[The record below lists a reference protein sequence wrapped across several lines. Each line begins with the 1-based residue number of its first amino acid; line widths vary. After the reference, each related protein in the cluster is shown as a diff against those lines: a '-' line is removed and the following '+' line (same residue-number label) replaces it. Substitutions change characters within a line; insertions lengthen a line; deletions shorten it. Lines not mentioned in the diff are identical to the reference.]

1 MIALVGYGY
10 WGKNLARVF
19 KDKLKFIIDKDDD
32 NLNKAKYTYGKDV
45 NYDRSLTNVLKT
57 DKSIQAVLIATK
69 PESHLDIAK
78 LCLKYNKHIW
88 IEKPICATYEEALEL
103 QEYHNKVNNRLRV
116 MVDHTFLFHPA
127 IQKLSSINI
136 GEPLYYDSHRIS
148 LGLFQKDVDAILDL
162 AIHDLSI
169 LDYLYPDL
177 VLDKRSIIK
186 NNHIND
192 KANQSILNLKFTNN
206 FTATINVN
214 WVSPVKKREII
225 LAGSNSSIIFDDI
238 SVEKVKVYDTG
249 ELGDDYNINSVKGY
263 TNIEIPDMIEPLA
276 QGYEEFKNSVKE
288 NRQPLTS
295 LERSLK
301 IQSWV
306 DQW

>member
-1 MIALVGYGY
+1 MRICLIGYGY

-19 KDKLKFIIDKDDD
+19 GKDLAGICDYNQD
-32 NLNKAKYTYGKDV
+32 NLDKAKELYDV
-45 NYDRSLTNVLKT
+45 QYFSKWEELYQSDLEYDTV
-57 DKSIQAVLIATK
+57 AIATK
-69 PESHLDIAK
+69 ADTHFELA
-78 LCLKYNKHIW
+78 NKFLQSNKNIW
-88 IEKPICATYEEALEL
+88 LEKPACIKTKDI
-103 QEYHNKVNNRLRV
+103 EYLIRIRNNNKVF
-116 MVDHTFLFHPA
+116 VDHTFVYHPA
-127 IQKLSSINI
+127 IQKIKSLDI
-136 GEPLYYDSHRIS
+136 GTPLYYDSHRIS

-225 LAGSNSSIIFDDI
+225 LAGSNSSVIFDDI

-249 ELGDDYNINSVKGY
+249 EIGDDYNINSVKGY
-263 TNIEIPDMIEPLA
+263 RNIEIPDMIEPLA
-276 QGYEEFKNSVKE
+276 QGFEEFKNSVKE
-288 NRQPLTS
+288 DRQPLTS

-306 DQW
+306 NQW

>member
-1 MIALVGYGY
+1 MRICLIGYGY

-19 KDKLKFIIDKDDD
+19 GKDLVGICDYDQD
-32 NLNKAKYTYGKDV
+32 NLEKAKELYDV
-45 NYDRSLTNVLKT
+45 QYFSKWEDLYQSDLEYDTV
-57 DKSIQAVLIATK
+57 AIATK
-69 PESHLDIAK
+69 ADTHFDLA
-78 LCLKYNKHIW
+78 NKFLINKKNIW
-88 IEKPICATYEEALEL
+88 LEKPACIKTKDIEQLIKIRGDK
-103 QEYHNKVNNRLRV
+103 KVF
-116 MVDHTFLFHPA
+116 VDHTFVYHPA
-127 IQKLSSINI
+127 IQKIKSLDI
-136 GEPLYYDSHRIS
+136 GTPLYYDSHRIS

-225 LAGSNSSIIFDDI
+225 LAGSNSSVIFDDI

-263 TNIEIPDMIEPLA
+263 INIEIPDMIEPLA
-276 QGYEEFKNSVKE
+276 QGYEEFKISVKE
-288 NRQPLTS
+288 DRQPLTS

-306 DQW
+306 NQW

>member
-1 MIALVGYGY
+1 MRICLIGYGY

-19 KDKLKFIIDKDDD
+19 GKDLVAICDNNQD
-32 NLNKAKYTYGKDV
+32 NLDKAKELYDVQYFSNKDELYQSDLD
-45 NYDRSLTNVLKT
+45 YDTV
-57 DKSIQAVLIATK
+57 AIATK
-69 PESHLDIAK
+69 ADTHFELATTFLIADK
-78 LCLKYNKHIW
+78 NIW
-88 IEKPICATYEEALEL
+88 LEKPACIKTKDI
-103 QEYHNKVNNRLRV
+103 EYLIKIRKDKKVF
-116 MVDHTFLFHPA
+116 VDHTFVYHPA
-127 IQKLSSINI
+127 IQKIKSLDI
-136 GEPLYYDSHRIS
+136 GTPLYYDSHRIS

-206 FTATINVN
+206 FTATVNVN

-288 NRQPLTS
+288 DRQPLTS

-306 DQW
+306 NQW

>member
-1 MIALVGYGY
+1 MRICLIGYGY

-19 KDKLKFIIDKDDD
+19 GKDLVGICDYDQD
-32 NLNKAKYTYGKDV
+32 NLDKAKKLYDV
-45 NYDRSLTNVLKT
+45 EYFSKWEELYQSDLEYDTV
-57 DKSIQAVLIATK
+57 AIATK
-69 PESHLDIAK
+69 ADTHFDLA
-78 LCLKYNKHIW
+78 NKFLQSNKNIW
-88 IEKPICATYEEALEL
+88 LEKPACIKTKNIEQLIKIRNNY
-103 QEYHNKVNNRLRV
+103 KVF
-116 MVDHTFLFHPA
+116 VDHTFVYHPA
-127 IQKLSSINI
+127 IQKIKTLDI
-136 GEPLYYDSHRIS
+136 GTPLYYDSHRIS

-249 ELGDDYNINSVKGY
+249 KLGDDYNINSVKGY
-263 TNIEIPDMIEPLA
+263 RNIEIPNMIEALA

-288 NRQPLTS
+288 DRQPLTS

>member
-1 MIALVGYGY
+1 MRICLIGYGY

-19 KDKLKFIIDKDDD
+19 GKDLVGICDYNQD
-32 NLNKAKYTYGKDV
+32 NLDKAKELYDVQYFSNKDELYQSDLE
-45 NYDRSLTNVLKT
+45 YDTV
-57 DKSIQAVLIATK
+57 AIATK
-69 PESHLDIAK
+69 ADTHFELATTFLIAGK
-78 LCLKYNKHIW
+78 NIW
-88 IEKPICATYEEALEL
+88 LEKPACIKTKDI
-103 QEYHNKVNNRLRV
+103 EYLIKIRKDKKVF
-116 MVDHTFLFHPA
+116 VDHTFVYHPA
-127 IQKLSSINI
+127 IQKIKSLDI
-136 GEPLYYDSHRIS
+136 GTPLYYDSHRIS

-249 ELGDDYNINSVKGY
+249 ELGDDYNVNSVKGY

-288 NRQPLTS
+288 DRQPLTS
-295 LERSLK
+295 LEKSLK

-306 DQW
+306 NQW

>member
-1 MIALVGYGY
+1 MRICLIGYGY

-19 KDKLKFIIDKDDD
+19 GKDLVGICDYDQD
-32 NLNKAKYTYGKDV
+32 NLDKAKKLYDV
-45 NYDRSLTNVLKT
+45 RYFSNHHELYQSDLEYDTL
-57 DKSIQAVLIATK
+57 AIATK
-69 PESHLDIAK
+69 ADTHFELATTFLID
-78 LCLKYNKHIW
+78 NKNIW
-88 IEKPICATYEEALEL
+88 LEKPACIKTKDIEHLIKIRKN
-103 QEYHNKVNNRLRV
+103 NKVF
-116 MVDHTFLFHPA
+116 VDHTFVYHPA
-127 IQKLSSINI
+127 IQKIKSLDI
-136 GEPLYYDSHRIS
+136 GTPLYYDSHRIS

-225 LAGSNSSIIFDDI
+225 LAGSNSSVIFDDI

-249 ELGDDYNINSVKGY
+249 EIGDDYNINSVKGY
-263 TNIEIPDMIEPLA
+263 RNIEIPDMIEPLA
-276 QGYEEFKNSVKE
+276 QGYEEFKNSIKE
-288 NRQPLTS
+288 DRQPLTS

-306 DQW
+306 NQW

>member
-1 MIALVGYGY
+1 MRICLIGYGY

-19 KDKLKFIIDKDDD
+19 GKDLVAICDNNQD
-32 NLNKAKYTYGKDV
+32 NLNKAKQLYDVKYFSNKDELYQSDLD
-45 NYDRSLTNVLKT
+45 YDTV
-57 DKSIQAVLIATK
+57 AIATK
-69 PESHLDIAK
+69 ADTHFELATTFLIAGK
-78 LCLKYNKHIW
+78 NIW
-88 IEKPICATYEEALEL
+88 LEKPACIKTKDI
-103 QEYHNKVNNRLRV
+103 EYLTKIRKDSKVF
-116 MVDHTFLFHPA
+116 VDHTFVYHPA
-127 IQKLSSINI
+127 IQKIKTIDI
-136 GEPLYYDSHRIS
+136 GTPLYYDSHRIS
-148 LGLFQKDVDAILDL
+148 LGLFQNDVDAILDL

-169 LDYLYPDL
+169 IDYLYPDL

-206 FTATINVN
+206 FTSTINVN

-225 LAGSNSSIIFDDI
+225 LAGSNSSIVFDDI

-249 ELGDDYNINSVKGY
+249 EIGDDYNINSVKGY
-263 TNIEIPDMIEPLA
+263 RNIEIPDMIEALA

-288 NRQPLTS
+288 DRQPLTS
-295 LERSLK
+295 LERSHK

-306 DQW
+306 EKL

>member
-1 MIALVGYGY
+1 MRVCLIGYGY

-19 KDKLKFIIDKDDD
+19 GKNLVGICDNNED
-32 NLNKAKYTYGKDV
+32 NLNKAKELYDVQYFSNKDELYQSDLE
-45 NYDRSLTNVLKT
+45 YDTV
-57 DKSIQAVLIATK
+57 AIATK
-69 PESHLDIAK
+69 ADTHFELATTFLIAGK
-78 LCLKYNKHIW
+78 NIW
-88 IEKPICATYEEALEL
+88 LEKPACIKTKDI
-103 QEYHNKVNNRLRV
+103 EYLIKIRRDNKVF
-116 MVDHTFLFHPA
+116 VDHTFVYHPA
-127 IQKLSSINI
+127 IQKIKTLDI
-136 GEPLYYDSHRIS
+136 GTPLYYDSHRIS
-148 LGLFQKDVDAILDL
+148 LGLFQKDIDAILDL

-177 VLDKRSIIK
+177 VLDKKSIIK

-225 LAGSNSSIIFDDI
+225 LSGSNSSVIFDDI

-249 ELGDDYNINSVKGY
+249 EIGDDYNINSVKGY
-263 TNIEIPDMIEPLA
+263 RNIEIPDMIEALA

-288 NRQPLTS
+288 DRQPLTS
-295 LERSLK
+295 LEKSLK

-306 DQW
+306 NQW

>member
-1 MIALVGYGY
+1 MRICLIGYGY

-19 KDKLKFIIDKDDD
+19 GKDLVGICDYNQD
-32 NLNKAKYTYGKDV
+32 NLEKAKELYDV
-45 NYDRSLTNVLKT
+45 QYFSEWQDLYQSDLEYDTV
-57 DKSIQAVLIATK
+57 AIATK
-69 PESHLDIAK
+69 ADTHFDLA
-78 LCLKYNKHIW
+78 NKFLINKKNIW
-88 IEKPICATYEEALEL
+88 LEKPACIKTKDIEQLIKIRGDK
-103 QEYHNKVNNRLRV
+103 KVF
-116 MVDHTFLFHPA
+116 VDHTFVYHPA
-127 IQKLSSINI
+127 IQKIKSLDI
-136 GEPLYYDSHRIS
+136 GTPLYYDSHRIS

-225 LAGSNSSIIFDDI
+225 LSGSNSSIVFDDI

-249 ELGDDYNINSVKGY
+249 EIGDDYNINSVKGY
-263 TNIEIPDMIEPLA
+263 RNIEIPDMIEALA
-276 QGYEEFKNSVKE
+276 QGFEEFKNSVRE
-288 NRQPLTS
+288 DRPPLTS

-306 DQW
+306 EKL

>member
-1 MIALVGYGY
+1 MRICLIGYGY

-19 KDKLKFIIDKDDD
+19 GKDLVGICDYEQD
-32 NLNKAKYTYGKDV
+32 NLDKAKELYDV
-45 NYDRSLTNVLKT
+45 QYFSKWEELYQSDLEYDTV
-57 DKSIQAVLIATK
+57 AIATK
-69 PESHLDIAK
+69 ADTHFELA
-78 LCLKYNKHIW
+78 NKFLQSNKNIW
-88 IEKPICATYEEALEL
+88 LEKPACIKTKDI
-103 QEYHNKVNNRLRV
+103 EYLIRIRNNNKVF
-116 MVDHTFLFHPA
+116 VDHTFVYHPA
-127 IQKLSSINI
+127 IQKIKSLDI
-136 GEPLYYDSHRIS
+136 GTPLYYDSHRIS

-276 QGYEEFKNSVKE
+276 QGFEEFKNSVKE
-288 NRQPLTS
+288 DRQPLTS

-306 DQW
+306 NQW

>member
-1 MIALVGYGY
+1 MRVCLIGYGY

-19 KDKLKFIIDKDDD
+19 GKDLVGICDYDQD
-32 NLNKAKYTYGKDV
+32 NLEKAKKLYDV
-45 NYDRSLTNVLKT
+45 QYFSNWQEVYQSNLEYDTV
-57 DKSIQAVLIATK
+57 AIATK
-69 PESHLDIAK
+69 ANTHFDLTTKFLLAGK
-78 LCLKYNKHIW
+78 NIW
-88 IEKPICATYEEALEL
+88 LEKPACIKTKGIEGLI
-103 QEYHNKVNNRLRV
+103 KVRGDKKV
-116 MVDHTFLFHPA
+116 FVDHTFVYHPA
-127 IQKLSSINI
+127 IQKIKTIDI
-136 GEPLYYDSHRIS
+136 GKPLYYDSHRIS
-148 LGLFQKDVDAILDL
+148 LGLFQTDIDAILDL

-177 VLDKRSIIK
+177 VLDKRNIIN

-192 KANQSILNLKFTNN
+192 MANQSILNLKFTNN

-225 LAGSNSSIIFDDI
+225 LAGSNSSIVFDDI

-249 ELGDDYNINSVKGY
+249 VIGDDYNINSVKGY
-263 TNIEIPDMIEPLA
+263 RNIEIPDMIEALA

-288 NRQPLTS
+288 DRQPLTS

-306 DQW
+306 EKL

>member
-1 MIALVGYGY
+1 MRICLIGYGY

-19 KDKLKFIIDKDDD
+19 GKDLVGICDYDQD
-32 NLNKAKYTYGKDV
+32 NLEKAKELYDV
-45 NYDRSLTNVLKT
+45 QYFSKWEDLYQSDLEYDTV
-57 DKSIQAVLIATK
+57 AIATK
-69 PESHLDIAK
+69 ADTHFDLA
-78 LCLKYNKHIW
+78 NKFLINKKNIW
-88 IEKPICATYEEALEL
+88 LEKPACIKTKDIEQLIKIRGDK
-103 QEYHNKVNNRLRV
+103 KVF
-116 MVDHTFLFHPA
+116 VDHTFVYHPA
-127 IQKLSSINI
+127 IQKIKSLDI
-136 GEPLYYDSHRIS
+136 GTPLYYDSHRIS

-225 LAGSNSSIIFDDI
+225 LAGSNSSVIFDDI

-249 ELGDDYNINSVKGY
+249 EIGDDYNINSVKGY
-263 TNIEIPDMIEPLA
+263 RNIEIPDMIEALA
-276 QGYEEFKNSVKE
+276 QGFEEFKNSVKE
-288 NRQPLTS
+288 DRQPLTS

>member
-1 MIALVGYGY
+1 MRICLIGYGY

-19 KDKLKFIIDKDDD
+19 GKDLVAICDNNQD
-32 NLNKAKYTYGKDV
+32 NLDKAKELYDVQYFSNKDELYQSDLE
-45 NYDRSLTNVLKT
+45 YDTV
-57 DKSIQAVLIATK
+57 AIATK
-69 PESHLDIAK
+69 ADTHFELATTFLIAGK
-78 LCLKYNKHIW
+78 NIW
-88 IEKPICATYEEALEL
+88 LEKPACIKTKDI
-103 QEYHNKVNNRLRV
+103 EYLIKIRKDNKVF
-116 MVDHTFLFHPA
+116 VDHTFVYHPA
-127 IQKLSSINI
+127 IQKIKTLDI
-136 GEPLYYDSHRIS
+136 GTPLYYDSHRIS

-177 VLDKRSIIK
+177 VLDKKNIIK

-249 ELGDDYNINSVKGY
+249 ELGDDYNVNSVKGY

-276 QGYEEFKNSVKE
+276 QGYEEFKNSIKE
-288 NRQPLTS
+288 DRQPLTS

-306 DQW
+306 NQW

>member
-1 MIALVGYGY
+1 MRICLIGYGY

-19 KDKLKFIIDKDDD
+19 GKDLVAICDNDQN
-32 NLNKAKYTYGKDV
+32 NLNKAKKLYDVKYFSDKDELYQSDLD
-45 NYDRSLTNVLKT
+45 YDTV
-57 DKSIQAVLIATK
+57 AIATK
-69 PESHLDIAK
+69 ADTHFELATTFLIAGK
-78 LCLKYNKHIW
+78 NIW
-88 IEKPICATYEEALEL
+88 LEKPACIKTKDI
-103 QEYHNKVNNRLRV
+103 EYLTKIRKDSKVF
-116 MVDHTFLFHPA
+116 VDHTFVYHPA
-127 IQKLSSINI
+127 IQKIKTIDI
-136 GEPLYYDSHRIS
+136 GTPLYYDSHRIS
-148 LGLFQKDVDAILDL
+148 LGLFQNDVDAILDL

-169 LDYLYPDL
+169 IDYLYPDL

-206 FTATINVN
+206 FTSTINVN

-225 LAGSNSSIIFDDI
+225 LAGSNLSIVFYDI

-249 ELGDDYNINSVKGY
+249 EIGDDYNINSVKGY
-263 TNIEIPDMIEPLA
+263 RNIEIPDMIEALA

-288 NRQPLTS
+288 DRQPLTS
-295 LERSLK
+295 LERSHK

-306 DQW
+306 EKL

>member
-1 MIALVGYGY
+1 MRICLIGYGY

-19 KDKLKFIIDKDDD
+19 GKDLVAICDNNQD
-32 NLNKAKYTYGKDV
+32 NLDKAKKLYDVQYFSNKDELYQSDLE
-45 NYDRSLTNVLKT
+45 YDTV
-57 DKSIQAVLIATK
+57 AIATK
-69 PESHLDIAK
+69 ADTHFELATTFLIAGK
-78 LCLKYNKHIW
+78 NIW
-88 IEKPICATYEEALEL
+88 LEKPACIKTKDI
-103 QEYHNKVNNRLRV
+103 EYLIKIRKNNKVF
-116 MVDHTFLFHPA
+116 VDHTFVYHPA
-127 IQKLSSINI
+127 IQKIKTLDI
-136 GEPLYYDSHRIS
+136 GTPLYYDSHRIS
-148 LGLFQKDVDAILDL
+148 LGLFQKDIDAILDL

-249 ELGDDYNINSVKGY
+249 KLGDDYNINSVKGY
-263 TNIEIPDMIEPLA
+263 RNIEIPNMIEALA
-276 QGYEEFKNSVKE
+276 QGFEEFKNSVKE

-306 DQW
+306 N

>member
-1 MIALVGYGY
+1 MRVCLIGYGY

-19 KDKLKFIIDKDDD
+19 GKDLVGICDYNQDNIDK
-32 NLNKAKYTYGKDV
+32 AKELYDV
-45 NYDRSLTNVLKT
+45 QYFSSWQELYQSDLEYDTV
-57 DKSIQAVLIATK
+57 AIATK
-69 PESHLDIAK
+69 ADTHFELA
-78 LCLKYNKHIW
+78 NKFLQSNKNIW
-88 IEKPICATYEEALEL
+88 LEKPACIKTKDI
-103 QEYHNKVNNRLRV
+103 EYLIKIRGDKKVF
-116 MVDHTFLFHPA
+116 VDHTFVYHPA
-127 IQKLSSINI
+127 IQKIKTIDI
-136 GEPLYYDSHRIS
+136 GTPLYYDSHRIS

-225 LAGSNSSIIFDDI
+225 LSGSNSSIVFDDI

-249 ELGDDYNINSVKGY
+249 EIGDDYNINSVKGY
-263 TNIEIPDMIEPLA
+263 RNIEIPDMIEALS
-276 QGYEEFKNSVKE
+276 QGFEEFKNSVKE
-288 NRQPLTS
+288 DRQPLTS

-306 DQW
+306 NQW

>member
-1 MIALVGYGY
+1 MRICLIGYGY

-19 KDKLKFIIDKDDD
+19 GKDLVGICDNDQD
-32 NLNKAKYTYGKDV
+32 NLDKAKKLYDVQYFSNKDELYQSDLE
-45 NYDRSLTNVLKT
+45 YDTV
-57 DKSIQAVLIATK
+57 AIATK
-69 PESHLDIAK
+69 ADTHFELATTFLIAGK
-78 LCLKYNKHIW
+78 NIW
-88 IEKPICATYEEALEL
+88 LEKPACIKTKDI
-103 QEYHNKVNNRLRV
+103 EYLIKIRKDNKVF
-116 MVDHTFLFHPA
+116 VDHTFVYHPA
-127 IQKLSSINI
+127 IQKIKSLDI
-136 GEPLYYDSHRIS
+136 GTPLYYDSHRIS

-177 VLDKRSIIK
+177 VLDKKSIIK

-249 ELGDDYNINSVKGY
+249 ELGDDYNVNSVKGY

-276 QGYEEFKNSVKE
+276 QGYKEFKNSIKE
-288 NRQPLTS
+288 DRQPLTS

-306 DQW
+306 NQW

>member
-1 MIALVGYGY
+1 MRVCLIGYGY

-19 KDKLKFIIDKDDD
+19 GKDLVGICDYNQDNIDK
-32 NLNKAKYTYGKDV
+32 AKELYDV
-45 NYDRSLTNVLKT
+45 QYFSSWQELYQSDLEYDTV
-57 DKSIQAVLIATK
+57 AIATK
-69 PESHLDIAK
+69 ADTHFELA
-78 LCLKYNKHIW
+78 NKFLQSNKNIW
-88 IEKPICATYEEALEL
+88 LEKPACIKTKDI
-103 QEYHNKVNNRLRV
+103 EYLIKIRGDKKVF
-116 MVDHTFLFHPA
+116 VDHTFVYHPA
-127 IQKLSSINI
+127 IQKIKTIDI
-136 GEPLYYDSHRIS
+136 GTPLYYDSHRIS

-225 LAGSNSSIIFDDI
+225 LSGSNSSIVFDDI

-249 ELGDDYNINSVKGY
+249 EIGDDYNINSVKGY
-263 TNIEIPDMIEPLA
+263 RNIEIPDMIEALA
-276 QGYEEFKNSVKE
+276 QGFEEFKNSVKE
-288 NRQPLTS
+288 DRQPLTS

-306 DQW
+306 EKL

>member
-1 MIALVGYGY
+1 MRICLIGYGY

-19 KDKLKFIIDKDDD
+19 GKDLVAICDNDQD
-32 NLNKAKYTYGKDV
+32 NLNKAKKLYDVQYFSNKDELYQS
-45 NYDRSLTNVLKT
+45 NLDYDTV
-57 DKSIQAVLIATK
+57 AIATK
-69 PESHLDIAK
+69 ADTHFELATTFLIAGK
-78 LCLKYNKHIW
+78 NIW
-88 IEKPICATYEEALEL
+88 LEKPACIKTKDI
-103 QEYHNKVNNRLRV
+103 EYLIKIRKDNKVF
-116 MVDHTFLFHPA
+116 VDHTFVYHPA
-127 IQKLSSINI
+127 IQKIKSLDI
-136 GEPLYYDSHRIS
+136 GTPLYYDSHRIS

-177 VLDKRSIIK
+177 VLDKKSIIK

-238 SVEKVKVYDTG
+238 SVEKVKVYNTG
-249 ELGDDYNINSVKGY
+249 ELGDDYNVNSVKGY

-276 QGYEEFKNSVKE
+276 QGYEEFKNSIKE
-288 NRQPLTS
+288 DRQPLTS

-306 DQW
+306 NQW

>member
-1 MIALVGYGY
+1 MRICLIGYGY

-19 KDKLKFIIDKDDD
+19 SKDLVGICDYNQDNIDKAKELYDVQYFSSWQELYQS
-32 NLNKAKYTYGKDV
+32 NLE
-45 NYDRSLTNVLKT
+45 YDTV
-57 DKSIQAVLIATK
+57 AIATK
-69 PESHLDIAK
+69 ADTHFELA
-78 LCLKYNKHIW
+78 NKFLQSNKNIW
-88 IEKPICATYEEALEL
+88 LEKPACIKTKDI
-103 QEYHNKVNNRLRV
+103 EYLIKIRGDKKVF
-116 MVDHTFLFHPA
+116 VDHTFVYHPA
-127 IQKLSSINI
+127 IQKIKTIDI
-136 GEPLYYDSHRIS
+136 GTPLYYDSHRIS

-186 NNHIND
+186 NNQITV
-192 KANQSILNLKFTNN
+192 KANKSILNLKFTNN

-225 LAGSNSSIIFDDI
+225 LSGSNSSIVFDDI

-249 ELGDDYNINSVKGY
+249 EIGDDYNINSVKGY
-263 TNIEIPDMIEPLA
+263 RNIEIPDMIEALS
-276 QGYEEFKNSVKE
+276 QGFEEFKNSVKE
-288 NRQPLTS
+288 DRQPLTS

-306 DQW
+306 EKL

>member
-1 MIALVGYGY
+1 MRICLIGYGY

-19 KDKLKFIIDKDDD
+19 GKDLVGICDNDQD
-32 NLNKAKYTYGKDV
+32 NLDKAKKLYDVQYFSNKDELYQSDLE
-45 NYDRSLTNVLKT
+45 YDTV
-57 DKSIQAVLIATK
+57 AIATK
-69 PESHLDIAK
+69 ADTHFELATTFLIAGK
-78 LCLKYNKHIW
+78 NIW
-88 IEKPICATYEEALEL
+88 LEKPACIKTKDI
-103 QEYHNKVNNRLRV
+103 EYLIKIRRDNKVF
-116 MVDHTFLFHPA
+116 VDHTFVYHPA
-127 IQKLSSINI
+127 IQKIKTLDI
-136 GEPLYYDSHRIS
+136 GTPLYYDSHRIS
-148 LGLFQKDVDAILDL
+148 LGLFQKDIDAILDL

-177 VLDKRSIIK
+177 VLDKRNIIK

-192 KANQSILNLKFTNN
+192 KANQSILNLKFTND

-225 LAGSNSSIIFDDI
+225 LAGSNSSIVFDDI

-249 ELGDDYNINSVKGY
+249 EIGDDYNINSVKGY
-263 TNIEIPDMIEPLA
+263 RNIEIPDMIEALS
-276 QGYEEFKNSVKE
+276 QGFEEFKNSVKE
-288 NRQPLTS
+288 DRQPLTS

-306 DQW
+306 EKL

>member
-1 MIALVGYGY
+1 MRICLIGYGY

-19 KDKLKFIIDKDDD
+19 GKDLVGICDYDQD
-32 NLNKAKYTYGKDV
+32 NLDKAKKLYDV
-45 NYDRSLTNVLKT
+45 RYFSNHHELYQSDLEYDTV
-57 DKSIQAVLIATK
+57 AIATK
-69 PESHLDIAK
+69 ADTHFELATTFLID
-78 LCLKYNKHIW
+78 NKNIW
-88 IEKPICATYEEALEL
+88 LEKPACIKTKDIEHLIKIRKN
-103 QEYHNKVNNRLRV
+103 NKVF
-116 MVDHTFLFHPA
+116 VDHTFVYHPA
-127 IQKLSSINI
+127 IQKIKSLDI
-136 GEPLYYDSHRIS
+136 GTPLYYDSHRIS

-225 LAGSNSSIIFDDI
+225 LSGSNSSVIFDDI

-249 ELGDDYNINSVKGY
+249 EIGDDYNINSVKGY
-263 TNIEIPDMIEPLA
+263 RNIEIPDMIEPLA
-276 QGYEEFKNSVKE
+276 QGFEEFKNSIKE
-288 NRQPLTS
+288 DRQPLTS

-306 DQW
+306 NQW

>member
-1 MIALVGYGY
+1 MRICLIGYGY

-19 KDKLKFIIDKDDD
+19 GKDLVAICDNDQD
-32 NLNKAKYTYGKDV
+32 NLDKAKELYDVQYFSNKDELYQS
-45 NYDRSLTNVLKT
+45 NLDYDTV
-57 DKSIQAVLIATK
+57 AIATK
-69 PESHLDIAK
+69 ADTHFELATTFLIAGK
-78 LCLKYNKHIW
+78 NIW
-88 IEKPICATYEEALEL
+88 LEKPACIKTKDI
-103 QEYHNKVNNRLRV
+103 EYLIKIRKDNKVF
-116 MVDHTFLFHPA
+116 VDHTFVYHPA
-127 IQKLSSINI
+127 IQKIKSLDI
-136 GEPLYYDSHRIS
+136 GTPLYYDSHRIS

-177 VLDKRSIIK
+177 VLDKKSIIK

-249 ELGDDYNINSVKGY
+249 ELGDDYNVNSVKGY

-276 QGYEEFKNSVKE
+276 QGFEEFKNSVKE
-288 NRQPLTS
+288 DRQPLTS

-306 DQW
+306 N

>member
-1 MIALVGYGY
+1 MRICLIGYGY

-19 KDKLKFIIDKDDD
+19 GKDLVAICDNDQD
-32 NLNKAKYTYGKDV
+32 NLDKAKELYDVKYFSNKDELYQSDLE
-45 NYDRSLTNVLKT
+45 YDTV
-57 DKSIQAVLIATK
+57 AIATK
-69 PESHLDIAK
+69 ADTHFELATTFLIAGK
-78 LCLKYNKHIW
+78 NIW
-88 IEKPICATYEEALEL
+88 LEKPACIKTKDI
-103 QEYHNKVNNRLRV
+103 EYLIKIRKDKKVF
-116 MVDHTFLFHPA
+116 VDHTFVYHPA
-127 IQKLSSINI
+127 IQKIKSLDI
-136 GEPLYYDSHRIS
+136 GTPLYYDSHRIS

-276 QGYEEFKNSVKE
+276 QGFEEFKNSVKE
-288 NRQPLTS
+288 DRQPLTS

-306 DQW
+306 NQW

>member
-1 MIALVGYGY
+1 MRVCLIGYGY

-19 KDKLKFIIDKDDD
+19 GKDLVGICDYNQDNIDKAKELYDVQYFSSWQELYQS
-32 NLNKAKYTYGKDV
+32 NLE
-45 NYDRSLTNVLKT
+45 YDTV
-57 DKSIQAVLIATK
+57 AIATK
-69 PESHLDIAK
+69 ADTHFELA
-78 LCLKYNKHIW
+78 NKFLQSNKNIW
-88 IEKPICATYEEALEL
+88 LEKPACIKTKDI
-103 QEYHNKVNNRLRV
+103 EYLIKIRGDKKVF
-116 MVDHTFLFHPA
+116 VDHTFVYHPA
-127 IQKLSSINI
+127 IQKIKTIDI
-136 GEPLYYDSHRIS
+136 GTPLYYDSHRIS

-225 LAGSNSSIIFDDI
+225 LSGSNSSIVFDDI

-249 ELGDDYNINSVKGY
+249 EIGDDYNINSVKGY
-263 TNIEIPDMIEPLA
+263 RNIEIPDMIEALA
-276 QGYEEFKNSVKE
+276 QGFEEFKNSVRE
-288 NRQPLTS
+288 DRQPLTS

-306 DQW
+306 EKL

>member
-1 MIALVGYGY
+1 MVRKPACI
-10 WGKNLARVF
+10 KT
-19 KDKLKFIIDKDDD
+19 KDIE
-32 NLNKAKYTYGKDV
+32 Y
-45 NYDRSLTNVLKT
+45 
-57 DKSIQAVLIATK
+57 LIK
-69 PESHLDIAK
+69 IRG
-78 LCLKYNKHIW
+78 N
-88 IEKPICATYEEALEL
+88 
-103 QEYHNKVNNRLRV
+103 NKVF
-116 MVDHTFLFHPA
+116 VDHTFVYHPA
-127 IQKLSSINI
+127 IQKIKTLDI
-136 GEPLYYDSHRIS
+136 GTPLYYDSHRIS

-225 LAGSNSSIIFDDI
+225 LSGSNSSVIFDDI

-249 ELGDDYNINSVKGY
+249 EIGDDYNINSVKGY

-276 QGYEEFKNSVKE
+276 I
-288 NRQPLTS
+288 RL
-295 LERSLK
+295 
-301 IQSWV
+301 
-306 DQW
+306 

>member
-1 MIALVGYGY
+1 MRICLIGYGY

-19 KDKLKFIIDKDDD
+19 GKDLVGICDYDQD
-32 NLNKAKYTYGKDV
+32 NLDKAKKLYDV
-45 NYDRSLTNVLKT
+45 RYFSNHHELYQSDLEYDTL
-57 DKSIQAVLIATK
+57 AIATK
-69 PESHLDIAK
+69 ADTHFELATTFLID
-78 LCLKYNKHIW
+78 NKNIW
-88 IEKPICATYEEALEL
+88 LEKPACIKTKDIEHLIKIRKN
-103 QEYHNKVNNRLRV
+103 NKVF
-116 MVDHTFLFHPA
+116 VDHTFVYHPA
-127 IQKLSSINI
+127 IQKIKSLDI
-136 GEPLYYDSHRIS
+136 GTPLYYDSHRIS

-225 LAGSNSSIIFDDI
+225 LAGSNSSVIFDDI

-249 ELGDDYNINSVKGY
+249 EIGDDYNINSVKGY
-263 TNIEIPDMIEPLA
+263 RNIEIPDMIEPLA
-276 QGYEEFKNSVKE
+276 QGFEEFKNSIKE
-288 NRQPLTS
+288 DRQPLTS

-306 DQW
+306 NQW

>member
-1 MIALVGYGY
+1 MRICLIGYGY

-19 KDKLKFIIDKDDD
+19 GKDLVAICDNNQD
-32 NLNKAKYTYGKDV
+32 NLDKAKELYDVQYFSNKDELYQSDLE
-45 NYDRSLTNVLKT
+45 YDTV
-57 DKSIQAVLIATK
+57 AIATK
-69 PESHLDIAK
+69 ADTHFELATTFLIADK
-78 LCLKYNKHIW
+78 NLWL
-88 IEKPICATYEEALEL
+88 EKPACIKTKDI
-103 QEYHNKVNNRLRV
+103 EYLIKIRKDKKVF
-116 MVDHTFLFHPA
+116 VDHTFVYHPA
-127 IQKLSSINI
+127 IQKIKSLDI
-136 GEPLYYDSHRIS
+136 GTPLYYDSHRIS

-238 SVEKVKVYDTG
+238 SVEKVKVYNTG

-288 NRQPLTS
+288 DRQPLTS

-306 DQW
+306 NQW

>member
-1 MIALVGYGY
+1 MRICLIGYGY

-19 KDKLKFIIDKDDD
+19 GKDLVAICDNDQN
-32 NLNKAKYTYGKDV
+32 NLNKAKKLYDVQYFSNKDELYQS
-45 NYDRSLTNVLKT
+45 NLDYDTV
-57 DKSIQAVLIATK
+57 AIATK
-69 PESHLDIAK
+69 ADTHFELATTFLIAGK
-78 LCLKYNKHIW
+78 NIW
-88 IEKPICATYEEALEL
+88 LEKPACIKTKDI
-103 QEYHNKVNNRLRV
+103 EYLIKIRKDNKVF
-116 MVDHTFLFHPA
+116 VDHTFVYHPA
-127 IQKLSSINI
+127 IQKIKSLDI
-136 GEPLYYDSHRIS
+136 GTPLYYDSHRIS

-177 VLDKRSIIK
+177 VLDKKSIIK

-238 SVEKVKVYDTG
+238 SVEKVKVYNTG
-249 ELGDDYNINSVKGY
+249 ELGDDYNVNSVKGY

-276 QGYEEFKNSVKE
+276 QGYKEFKNSIKE
-288 NRQPLTS
+288 DRQPLTS

-306 DQW
+306 NQW

>member
-1 MIALVGYGY
+1 MRVCLIGYGY

-19 KDKLKFIIDKDDD
+19 GKDLVGICDYNQDNIDKAKELYDVQYFSSWQELYQS
-32 NLNKAKYTYGKDV
+32 NLE
-45 NYDRSLTNVLKT
+45 YDTV
-57 DKSIQAVLIATK
+57 AIATK
-69 PESHLDIAK
+69 ADTHFELA
-78 LCLKYNKHIW
+78 NKFLQSNKNIW
-88 IEKPICATYEEALEL
+88 LEKPACIKTKDI
-103 QEYHNKVNNRLRV
+103 EYLMRIRGDKKVF
-116 MVDHTFLFHPA
+116 VDHTFVYHPA
-127 IQKLSSINI
+127 IQKIKTIDI
-136 GEPLYYDSHRIS
+136 GTPLYYDSHRIS

-225 LAGSNSSIIFDDI
+225 LSGSNSSIVFDDI

-249 ELGDDYNINSVKGY
+249 EIGDDYNINSVKGY
-263 TNIEIPDMIEPLA
+263 RNIEIPDMIEALS
-276 QGYEEFKNSVKE
+276 QGFEEFKNSVKE
-288 NRQPLTS
+288 DRQPLTS

-306 DQW
+306 EKL

>member
-1 MIALVGYGY
+1 MRVCLIGYGY

-19 KDKLKFIIDKDDD
+19 GKDLVGICDYNQD
-32 NLNKAKYTYGKDV
+32 NLDEAKKLYDV
-45 NYDRSLTNVLKT
+45 EYFSSWEELYQSNLKYDTV
-57 DKSIQAVLIATK
+57 AIATK
-69 PESHLDIAK
+69 ADTHFELA
-78 LCLKYNKHIW
+78 NKFLQSNKNIW
-88 IEKPICATYEEALEL
+88 LEKPACIKTKDIQYLMKIRGD
-103 QEYHNKVNNRLRV
+103 NKVF
-116 MVDHTFLFHPA
+116 VDHTFVYHPA
-127 IQKLSSINI
+127 IQKIKTIDI
-136 GEPLYYDSHRIS
+136 GKPLYYDSHRIS

-169 LDYLYPDL
+169 IDYLYPDL
-177 VLDKRSIIK
+177 VLDMRNIIK

-225 LAGSNSSIIFDDI
+225 LSGSNSSIIFDDI

-249 ELGDDYNINSVKGY
+249 EIGDDYNINSVKGY
-263 TNIEIPDMIEPLA
+263 RNIEIPDMIEALA
-276 QGYEEFKNSVKE
+276 QGYKEFKSSIE
-288 NRQPLTS
+288 EDRQPLTS

-306 DQW
+306 EKI

>member
-1 MIALVGYGY
+1 MRICLIGYGY

-19 KDKLKFIIDKDDD
+19 GKDLVGICDYNQD
-32 NLNKAKYTYGKDV
+32 NLDKAKELYDVQYFSNKDELYQSDLE
-45 NYDRSLTNVLKT
+45 YDTV
-57 DKSIQAVLIATK
+57 AIATK
-69 PESHLDIAK
+69 ADTHFELATTFLIAGK
-78 LCLKYNKHIW
+78 NIW
-88 IEKPICATYEEALEL
+88 LEKPACIKTKDI
-103 QEYHNKVNNRLRV
+103 EYLIKIRKDKKVF
-116 MVDHTFLFHPA
+116 VDHTFVYHPA
-127 IQKLSSINI
+127 IQKIKSLDI
-136 GEPLYYDSHRIS
+136 GTPLYYDSHRIS

-225 LAGSNSSIIFDDI
+225 LSGSNSSIVFDDI

-249 ELGDDYNINSVKGY
+249 EIGDDYNINSVKGY
-263 TNIEIPDMIEPLA
+263 RNIVIPDMIEALA
-276 QGYEEFKNSVKE
+276 QGYKEFKNSVRE
-288 NRQPLTS
+288 DRQPLTS
-295 LERSLK
+295 LEKSLK

-306 DQW
+306 EKL

>member
-1 MIALVGYGY
+1 MRICLIGYGY

-19 KDKLKFIIDKDDD
+19 GKDLVAICDNDQD
-32 NLNKAKYTYGKDV
+32 NLNKAKKLYDVKYFSNKDELYQSDLD
-45 NYDRSLTNVLKT
+45 YDTV
-57 DKSIQAVLIATK
+57 AIATK
-69 PESHLDIAK
+69 ADTHFELATTFLIAGK
-78 LCLKYNKHIW
+78 NIW
-88 IEKPICATYEEALEL
+88 LEKPACIKTKDI
-103 QEYHNKVNNRLRV
+103 EYLTKIRKDSKVF
-116 MVDHTFLFHPA
+116 VDHTFVYHPA
-127 IQKLSSINI
+127 IQKIKTIDI
-136 GEPLYYDSHRIS
+136 GTPLYYDSHRIS
-148 LGLFQKDVDAILDL
+148 LGLFQNDVDAILDL

-169 LDYLYPDL
+169 IDYLYPNL

-206 FTATINVN
+206 FTSTINVN

-225 LAGSNSSIIFDDI
+225 LAGSNSSIVFDDI

-249 ELGDDYNINSVKGY
+249 EIGDDYNINSVKGY
-263 TNIEIPDMIEPLA
+263 RNIEIPDMIEALA

-288 NRQPLTS
+288 DRQPLTS
-295 LERSLK
+295 LERSHK

-306 DQW
+306 EKL